1 MTMEFQPLVTIVIPV
16 YNGSNFLEKAI
27 ESALRQTYPHVEV
40 IVVNDGSTD
49 GGLTENVARKYADSI
64 VYIAKPNGGVSS
76 ALNAG
81 IRRATGD
88 YVAWLSHDDVFL
100 EEKIEWQIESL
111 QDMQNRDVILFADYD
126 YIDSTSSYLCPSGID
141 FPDTADMKMN
151 LICYHSTHG
160 CTTLV
165 PRSLFDKIGFFDESL
180 LYVQDYD
187 FWFRASWKTPFVF
200 LDKVVVHSRVHENQ
214 GSRAATAGM
223 LKESD
228 KLYERMVQ
236 EYTEANPSLGLKQ
249 GRDIIGGLLKKG
261 LPKTAF
267 RTALAWLRTGR
278 WRLFLGSYVFILF
291 GPGLLIRLLAFL
303 RQRVLHG
310 NLRKSILM

>member
-1 MTMEFQPLVTIVIPV
+1 MTIEFQPLVSIVIPV
-16 YNGSNFLEKAI
+16 YNGSNFLEEAI
-27 ESALRQTYPHVEV
+27 ESALRQTYPRVEV

-49 GGLTENVARKYADSI
+49 GGLTENIARKYADSI
-64 VYIAKPNGGVSS
+64 IYVAKPNGGVSS

-100 EEKIEWQIESL
+100 NEKIEWQIESL

-126 YIDSTSSYLCPSGID
+126 YIDSASSYLHSSGIRL
-141 FPDTADMKMN
+141 PDAADMKMT
-151 LICYHSTHG
+151 LICYHSIHG

-165 PRSLFDKIGFFDESL
+165 PRSLFAEIGFFDESL
-180 LYVQDYD
+180 RYVQDYD
-187 FWFRASWKTPFVF
+187 FWFRATRKTPFVF
-200 LDKVVVHSRVHENQ
+200 LNKIVLHSRIHENQ
-214 GSRAATAGM
+214 GSRTAMKGM
-223 LKESD
+223 LRESD

-236 EYTEANPSLGLKQ
+236 EYTETNSSLGLKQ
-249 GRDIIGGLLKKG
+249 GKDIVKALLKKG

-267 RTALAWLRTGR
+267 RTALFWLQTGR
-278 WRLFLGSYVFILF
+278 WRPFLGSYVFILF
-291 GPGLLIRLLAFL
+291 GPALLIRLLAFL
-303 RQRVLHG
+303 RQRVLRG